1 MKENKGIDNI
11 SLNINGF
18 GLDVDMDELRRFNLV
33 ASTFYWN
40 YFHNLVIEFFFVLRI
55 LFNVF
60 RW

>member
-1 MKENKGIDNI
+1 VKENKGIDNI

-40 YFHNLVIEFFFVLRI
+40 YFHNLVI
-55 LFNVF
+55 
-60 RW
+60 